1 MQSSPGP
8 SPSIHKQQPSR
19 NPISPPLLKSLT
31 DPHWDKDEDQQR
43 MLMQPH
49 RKSKSTLSDIA
60 DVLRQEEQREKMML
74 VVDHED
80 LPPQDGLTTP
90 LQSRFTKDDN
100 TQRHANA

>member
-1 MQSSPGP
+1 
-8 SPSIHKQQPSR
+8 
-19 NPISPPLLKSLT
+19 
-31 DPHWDKDEDQQR
+31 

-80 LPPQDGLTTP
+80 LPP
-90 LQSRFTKDDN
+90 
-100 TQRHANA
+100 